1 VRKHAIHK
9 PRQASYEV
17 CDHLLRSDDRFA
29 AHPTGDSFLKIV
41 GGMGLFG
48 CTRISPVGRF
58 DVCTYYPD
66 CWAHL
71 ERQEGVIKT
80 LTGREYGPLSPAA
93 AAAAAAAP
101 YVAVQKFTYSTIIRN
116 IYLLSKLREREFFLP
131 AAARTVLLLSIA
143 FGRCLHKV
151 VVQRFR
157 YIL

>member
-1 VRKHAIHK
+1 MCVHTTQIAGRTSNDRRASLKH
-9 PRQASYEV
+9 
-17 CDHLLRSDDRFA
+17 L
-29 AHPTGDSFLKIV
+29 
-41 GGMGLFG
+41 
-48 CTRISPVGRF
+48 
-58 DVCTYYPD
+58 
-66 CWAHL
+66 
-71 ERQEGVIKT
+71 
-80 LTGREYGPLSPAA
+80 REYGPLSP

-101 YVAVQKFTYSTIIRN
+101 YVAVQKFTHSTIIRN